1 PCWSRRTATRCAPWS
16 STWTTSTTRASP
28 GSTSPPVSRWCTSST
43 TTSLRGRRAAS
54 TWTPRRPKRPSKRS
68 RTRASSPEQWTRRR
82 PEPPWTR
89 PPCAC
94 WNCSQRQSRSRFG
107 LELVAQAPDRDDVL
121 RFAGIGFDLGAQP
134 LDVDV
139 EGFGVPHVV
148 GPPDPVDQLRTGQ
161 HPAGVAEQD
170 FQQLELFERKL
181 HVFPAHR
188 HHVALHVHADR
199 PGFQD

>member
-1 PCWSRRTATRCAPWS
+1 M
-16 STWTTSTTRASP
+16 
-28 GSTSPPVSRWCTSST
+28 
-43 TTSLRGRRAAS
+43 
-54 TWTPRRPKRPSKRS
+54 
-68 RTRASSPEQWTRRR
+68 
-82 PEPPWTR
+82 
-89 PPCAC
+89 
-94 WNCSQRQSRSRFG
+94 
-107 LELVAQAPDRDDVL
+107 L
-121 RFAGIGFDLGAQP
+121 RFAGIGFDLGTQP

-199 PGFQD
+199 PGFQDAGQHRVVRGAAAQHRADPGHQLPRREGLGHIVVCTQFETDDFVDLAVFGGEHDHRDVRLLSQGAAHLGTGQARQHQVEKDEISTGTVEDL